1 MIKQLKLENFKCF
14 NKETAFD
21 LSKVNLFVG
30 YNGRGKS
37 TVIQSLLL
45 LSQSVCH
52 YGDLRTLEV
61 NGDYIHLGL
70 FEDLLNVSNDV
81 KPIIKFSFLT
91 DQKEGAEIFLGYEE
105 KKDSERLGQ
114 ICDLKADGYD
124 YMVKSV
130 ASLDLTEKGTIE
142 VSMIVDRYPN
152 GVNTVF
158 QNCNFISAERQGPTL
173 FEEKRDISVYNPVG
187 KKGENV
193 LNYIAK
199 NKGLRGEINRWVDYI
214 MNGGDLSLKG
224 NGKDSS
230 VLSLNFSIPEG
241 NNKKSFKAINCGFGY
256 SYVLSIVVNALMMEK
271 GTLIVENPEAHLHPL
286 AQLRLTELLAKIS
299 NKNIQIFIETHS
311 EHIINGF
318 RIIALKQDFE
328 LSNEDLSIY
337 FFDKDFSIT
346 HLKVESNGR
355 IKNWPKGFFD
365 QFEWEMTEIIK
376 LGNQVKC

>member
-14 NKETAFD
+14 NKETSFD

-81 KPIIKFSFLT
+81 KPIIKFSFVT
-91 DQKEGAEIFLGYEE
+91 DQKEGSEIFLGYEE

-130 ASLDLTEKGTIE
+130 ASLDLTEKGTLE
-142 VSMIVDRYPN
+142 VSLIVDRYPN
-152 GVNTVF
+152 GVNAVF

-173 FEEKRDISVYNPVG
+173 FEEKRDMSVYNPVG

-199 NKGLRGEINRWVDYI
+199 NKGLRGEINHWVDYI

-299 NKNIQIFIETHS
+299 KKDIQVFIETHS

-328 LSNEDLSIY
+328 LNNENLSIY